1 MMPCKYIY
9 SLFGDI
15 FLGGGV
21 RGLVTKTDDKR
32 LMNCLRLPC
41 EILYNRI
48 LYLTFATEYHKR
60 EANKKTEVQ
69 P

>member
-1 MMPCKYIY
+1 MPCKYIY
-9 SLFGDI
+9 SLFGD
-15 FLGGGV
+15 FFGEV
-21 RGLVTKTDDKR
+21 RGLVIKTNDKR

-48 LYLTFATEYHKR
+48 LYFTFATEYHKR
-60 EANKKTEVQ
+60 EANKKAEVK